1 MTATYRDVKAD
12 ILSKIVRG
20 EWEPGGLIPGE
31 VELAEQYSCARA
43 TVNRAVR
50 ELADDGIV
58 ERRRKAGTRV
68 RMTPVRPARFDIP
81 LIRSEI
87 EQSGST
93 YRYALIDDSVVV
105 APDWLTARLTLE
117 PESRARHLI
126 CLHYADGKAYQLED
140 RWINLATLPQAE
152 QADFSTTGPN
162 EWLVATVPFS
172 DVEIA
177 FSASAADA
185 ALARYLDC
193 MVGDALFT
201 TERSTWWEG
210 QAVTHVRLSF
220 RPGHRMTAQY

>member
-20 EWEPGGLIPGE
+20 EWGPGGLIPGE
-31 VELAEQYSCARA
+31 IELAERYSCARA

-68 RMTPVRPARFDIP
+68 RMTPVRQARFDIP
-81 LIRSEI
+81 LTRNEI
-87 EQSGST
+87 EESGST
-93 YRYALIDDSVVV
+93 YRYALIDDSVVA
-105 APDWLTARLTLE
+105 APDWLSAR
-117 PESRARHLI
+117 PGVGGDSRARHLI
-126 CLHYADGKAYQLED
+126 CMHFADGEPYQLED
-140 RWINLATLPQAE
+140 RWINLATLPQAR
-152 QADFSTTGPN
+152 QADFSMIGPN

-177 FSASAADA
+177 FSARAADA
-185 ALARYLDC
+185 ALARHLGC
-193 MVGDALFT
+193 AVGDALFT

-210 QAVTHVRLSF
+210 RAVTHVRLSF
-220 RPGHRMTAQY
+220 RPGHRMTARY